1 MDLRESS
8 YTLANRV
15 SCSEFLVEMAS
26 ARVLLG
32 ERRRC
37 LWLEQACGL
46 LTALLVLASCH
57 RSASPAQAYEH
68 ARQTFRRGDLF
79 ASQCEAERGYKTFSK
94 SAPQWALKLRVLEA
108 ESLMW
113 RGMSP
118 EVLTTLNGLSA
129 PGDRSSAISILALR
143 TLAYARLHQF
153 SDAHREL
160 SEAEAA
166 CATAT
171 DSACGAVLRAGG
183 ILAIEQVRFDEARDY
198 FKQSLAFARSGNDPF
213 LEATALLNMGT
224 ASLQQGHFDDA
235 IDWFQA
241 AYQLSSKLEAS
252 YIAQAASGNLGWA
265 YYQLGDLSRALGLMS
280 DAEERA
286 RQIRAS
292 HVQIVWLTDTA
303 YVHLD
308 QQNYATAERSYKQAI
323 SLAKQI
329 SSKGDLLNAL
339 VPLAATY
346 ARTGRLAEAN
356 QHSDEAIVM
365 ARADGNRLDE
375 LYPLLVKGQVAA
387 QLHDAEK
394 AESIFREVADD
405 PQSDSS
411 LKWEAQHSL
420 ARLEE
425 SRNQPAAA
433 RRNYEAAL
441 CTFETARSAVH
452 HEESKLPFFT
462 NASRI
467 YGDYISFL
475 ITSGQ
480 TKRALE
486 VADYSRGRTLAEGLG
501 YLKNDRPCST
511 PPLIPTRVA
520 AGANATILY
529 YWFGQH
535 QSYLWAINSHAVG
548 NFALPPAGEI
558 ETIVR
563 RYREALV
570 NGEDVLSNANQD
582 GAQLYQ
588 MLVAPAASYLSKD
601 SHVIIVPDGSLT
613 GLNFETLLV
622 PGNPAPHYW
631 IEDAVIVNA
640 QSLRL
645 VLSGKG
651 GSKPHPGKMLLV
663 GDAVP
668 RPPEF
673 PALPNAKLEIQNIEK
688 HFPTAD
694 LTTFTQA
701 SATAASFLDSK
712 PEQYSYIH
720 FVAHGVASS
729 QAPLDSAVILSP
741 RPVEDS
747 FKLYA
752 RDIIQHRLQARL
764 VTVSACYGAG
774 TRAYNGEGLIG
785 LSWAFLRAGARNT
798 IGALWEV
805 NDISTPQ
812 LMDRFYAELKEG
824 RPPGIALRDAKLS
837 LMRSNRAFGKPFYWA
852 PFQLYGAP

>member
-1 MDLRESS
+1 M
-8 YTLANRV
+8 T
-15 SCSEFLVEMAS
+15 S
-26 ARVLLG
+26 AQVLPG
-32 ERRRC
+32 ERRRS
-37 LWLEQACGL
+37 LWLEHACGL
-46 LTALLVLASCH
+46 FIALLVLTSCH
-57 RSASPAQAYEH
+57 RSASPAQVYEH

-79 ASQCEAERGYKTFSK
+79 ASQSEAERGYKTFSG

-118 EVLTTLNGLSA
+118 EVLTVLNGISA
-129 PGDRSSAISILALR
+129 PEDRSSAISILALR

-153 SDAHREL
+153 IDAHREL

-166 CATAT
+166 CVTAT

-183 ILAIEQVRFDEARDY
+183 ILAIEQARFDEALDY
-198 FKQSLAFARSGNDPF
+198 FNRSLAFARSGKDPF

-224 ASLQQGHFDDA
+224 AALQQGHFDDA

-265 YYQLGDLSRALGLMS
+265 YYQLGDLSRALSLMS

-308 QQNYATAERSYKQAI
+308 RQNYATAERLYKQAI
-323 SLAKQI
+323 SLARQI
-329 SSKGDLLNAL
+329 SSKEDLLNAL
-339 VPLAATY
+339 VPLAVTY
-346 ARTGRLAEAN
+346 ARTGRLAAAN
-356 QHSDEAIVM
+356 QHSDEAIAM

-375 LYPLLVKGQVAA
+375 LYPLLVKGQIAA
-387 QLHDAEK
+387 QLNDAEK
-394 AESIFREVADD
+394 AESIFREVGDD

-425 SRNQPAAA
+425 GQNHPAAA

-441 CTFETARSAVH
+441 CTFEAARSSVH

-486 VADYSRGRTLAEGLG
+486 IADYSRGRTLAEGLG
-501 YLKNDRPCST
+501 YLRNDRPCAT
-511 PPLIPTRVA
+511 PPLTPVRVA

-529 YWFGQH
+529 YWLGEH
-535 QSYLWAINSHAVG
+535 QSYLWAIDSHAVR
-548 NFALPPAGEI
+548 NFSLPPTGEI

-582 GAQLYQ
+582 GMQLYQ
-588 MLVAPAASYLSKD
+588 TLVAPAASYLPKN

-645 VLSGKG
+645 VLSGRD
-651 GSKPHPGKMLLV
+651 SSQPRTGKMLLV

-694 LTTFTQA
+694 LTTYTQA
-701 SATAASFLDSK
+701 AATAASFLDSK
-712 PEQYSYIH
+712 PEQYSYVH
-720 FVAHGVASS
+720 FVAHAVASS

-741 RPVEDS
+741 RPVDDS

-752 RDIIQHRLQARL
+752 RDIIQHRLRARL

-798 IGALWEV
+798 IGALWEA
-805 NDISTPQ
+805 NDTSTPQ
-812 LMDRFYAELKEG
+812 LMDHFYTELKEG
-824 RPPGIALRDAKLS
+824 RSPGIALRDAKLS
-837 LMRSNRAFGKPFYWA
+837 LMRSNKVFSKPFYWA
-852 PFQLYGAP
+852 PFQLYGGP